1 MIFEQQIEIEASAGV
16 VERCFTELPLIQT
29 WLNPQLKCEALGEW
43 STEVGARS
51 RFILQIPP
59 LYPALRNVVA
69 RREPGL
75 IVWRFEG
82 FFQGEDRWEC
92 SPLESGTLL
101 INRFDFAIPNPLVAW
116 GFQVFA
122 ARWTVQDMQAQLRR
136 LKALAEDL
144 YRLQQQD

>member
-1 MIFEQQIEIEASAGV
+1 MD
-16 VERCFTELPLIQT
+16 
-29 WLNPQLKCEALGEW
+29 
-43 STEVGARS
+43 
-51 RFILQIPP
+51 
-59 LYPALRNVVA
+59 

-101 INRFDFAIPNPLVAW
+101 INRFNFVIPNPLVAW

-122 ARWTVQDMQAQLRR
+122 ARWTIQDMRAQLRR